1 MEGPLGRPHYLH
13 FHFQIRL
20 CDSLQCWWWDS
31 HCWWYCCIFQE
42 VCAKYDSY
50 DLLCNLPFVCSGK
63 QHSRSII
70 YGNLHKEIRTEIKYK
85 PNSRNKGLN
94 VILTIF
100 YIIFIY
106 SFSSRSQKFLHIFS
120 IRLHGLVKS
129 HMQFSNHLDHLLQM
143 LWEAQ

>member
-13 FHFQIRL
+13 FHFQISV

-31 HCWWYCCIFQE
+31 HCWWNCCIFKE

-70 YGNLHKEIRTEIKYK
+70 YGNLQKESRTEIKNK
-85 PNSRNKGLN
+85 SNSRNKGLN
-94 VILTIF
+94 
-100 YIIFIY
+100 IIFTLFYTYIY
-106 SFSSRSQKFLHIFS
+106 AASHHIPKNFFLS
-120 IRLHGLVKS
+120 IHSCFFLYICMV
-129 HMQFSNHLDHLLQM
+129 
-143 LWEAQ
+143 